1 VWLKPRRGGNG
12 EGHRRSI
19 VDAHLLAALV
29 SLCETHTVQ
38 ALEANHPQL
47 REVCPG
53 SLASLRVQM
62 VHDGS
67 GTPHQFG
74 RAVLLPGRRGSIVSN
89 VSQGGVAVLVDE
101 AGRLQNE
108 AIDLSGTRFQSHP
121 RHGHSI

>member
-1 VWLKPRRGGNG
+1 
-12 EGHRRSI
+12 
-19 VDAHLLAALV
+19 
-29 SLCETHTVQ
+29 
-38 ALEANHPQL
+38 
-47 REVCPG
+47 
-53 SLASLRVQM
+53 M